1 MTTTSERVVEIL
13 VQQGKYR
20 ELARPLKIGSLS
32 FEFDHAL
39 VASERA
45 NDLVIVIELKGG
57 TSDEAV
63 IRKVLA
69 LTRALDVLESKRPVT
84 AVLTSGQALPE
95 TVQSISRVCRV
106 LPIGT
111 PVGPTAADAVRDWLS
126 VLLPISPPATVE
138 TLVDWTG
145 DLRREIPKTAAGPL
159 ADLLVEAA
167 PLGKQAVEDVLAE
180 VIKVAVEPALAEGE
194 DDA

>member
-20 ELARPLKIGSLS
+20 ELAQPMKIGSLS

-69 LTRALDVLESKRPVT
+69 LTRALDVLKSKRSVT

-111 PVGPTAADAVRDWLS
+111 PAGPKAADAVRDWLS
-126 VLLPISPPATVE
+126 VLLPITQPATVE

-145 DLRREIPKTAAGPL
+145 DLHREIPKTLAGPL

-167 PLGKQAVEDVLAE
+167 PLGKQAVEDVLADA
-180 VIKVAVEPALAEGE
+180 IKVAVEPALAEGE

>member
-1 MTTTSERVVEIL
+1 MTTTSEHVVEIL

-20 ELARPLKIGSLS
+20 ELPQPLKIGSLS
-32 FEFDHAL
+32 LEFDHTL

-57 TSDEAV
+57 TSDEAL

-69 LTRALDVLESKRPVT
+69 LTRALDVMKSRRSVT
-84 AVLTSGQALPE
+84 AVLTSGPALPE

-106 LPIGT
+106 LPVGT
-111 PVGPTAADAVRDWLS
+111 PAGPKAADAVRDWLS
-126 VLLPISPPATVE
+126 VLLPISQPATVE
-138 TLVDWTG
+138 TLVDWRG
-145 DLRREIPKTAAGPL
+145 DLVAEIPAGAAGL
-159 ADLLVEAA
+159 FADALVAAA
-167 PLGKQAVEDVLAE
+167 PLGKQVVESRLAE
-180 VIKVAVEPALAEGE
+180 AIQTAVEPALAEGE

>member
-20 ELARPLKIGSLS
+20 ELPQPLKVGSLS
-32 FEFDHAL
+32 FEFDYAL

-45 NDLVIVIELKGG
+45 NDLVIVIEVKSG
-57 TSDEAV
+57 TSDRAL

-69 LTRALDVLESKRPVT
+69 LTRALDVLKSRRSVT
-84 AVLTSGQALPE
+84 AVLTSGPALPE
-95 TVQSISRVCRV
+95 TIQSISRVCRV

-111 PVGPTAADAVRDWLS
+111 PSGPGAADAVRDWLS
-126 VLLPISPPATVE
+126 VLLPISEPIAVE
-138 TLVDWTG
+138 ALVDWTG
-145 DLRREIPKTAAGPL
+145 DLRAEIPASATGPFADALVAASPRGKEAVQDRL
-159 ADLLVEAA
+159 ARA
-167 PLGKQAVEDVLAE
+167 
-180 VIKVAVEPALAEGE
+180 IRIAVEPALAESE

>member
-20 ELARPLKIGSLS
+20 ELPQPMKIGSLS
-32 FEFDHAL
+32 FQFDHAL

-63 IRKVLA
+63 IRKVMA
-69 LTRALDVLESKRPVT
+69 LTRALDVLRSRRSVT
-84 AVLTSGQALPE
+84 AVLTSGPALPE

-111 PVGPTAADAVRDWLS
+111 PSGAKAVEAVRDWLS
-126 VLLPISPPATVE
+126 VLLPISQPATIE
-138 TLVDWTG
+138 TLVDWSR
-145 DLRREIPKTAAGPL
+145 DLAAEIPTAVAGRF
-159 ADLLVEAA
+159 ADALVIAA
-167 PLGKQAVEDVLAE
+167 PLGKQAVEAGLAE
-180 VIKVAVEPALAEGE
+180 GIRAAVKSALAEGE

>member
-13 VQQGKYR
+13 VRQGKYR
-20 ELARPLKIGSLS
+20 ELVQPMKIGSLS

-69 LTRALDVLESKRPVT
+69 LTRALDVLKSKRSVT

-111 PVGPTAADAVRDWLS
+111 PAGPKAADTVRDWLS
-126 VLLPISPPATVE
+126 VLLPISQPAAVE

-145 DLRREIPKTAAGPL
+145 DLRREIPKTAAGQL
-159 ADLLVEAA
+159 ADLLVEKA
-167 PLGKQAVEDVLAE
+167 PLGKQAVENVLADAITAE
-180 VIKVAVEPALAEGE
+180 VELALAEGE

>member
-20 ELARPLKIGSLS
+20 ELAQPMKIGSLS

-57 TSDEAV
+57 TSDETV

-69 LTRALDVLESKRPVT
+69 LTRALDVLKSKRSVT

-111 PVGPTAADAVRDWLS
+111 PAGPKAADAVRDWLS
-126 VLLPISPPATVE
+126 VLLPISQPAAVE

-145 DLRREIPKTAAGPL
+145 DLSREIPKTAAGPL
-159 ADLLVEAA
+159 ADLLVEKA
-167 PLGKQAVEDVLAE
+167 PLGKQAVENVLADA
-180 VIKVAVEPALAEGE
+180 IRAAVQPALAEGE

>member
-13 VQQGKYR
+13 VQQGRYR
-20 ELARPLKIGSLS
+20 ELAQPMKIGSLS
-32 FEFDHAL
+32 FEFDRAL
-39 VASERA
+39 VASYRA
-45 NDLVIVIELKGG
+45 NDLVIVIELKSG
-57 TSDEAV
+57 TSDEV
-63 IRKVLA
+63 LIRKVLA
-69 LTRALDVLESKRPVT
+69 LTRALDVLKSKRSVT

-111 PVGPTAADAVRDWLS
+111 PAGPKAADAVREWLS
-126 VLLPISPPATVE
+126 VLLPISQPASVE

-145 DLRREIPKTAAGPL
+145 DLRREIPEKAVGPL

-167 PLGKQAVEDVLAE
+167 PLGKQAVEDVLVDA
-180 VIKVAVEPALAEGE
+180 IKVAVEPALAEGE

>member
-20 ELARPLKIGSLS
+20 ELPQPIKVGSLS
-32 FEFDHAL
+32 FEFDRAL
-39 VASERA
+39 VAIERA

-57 TSDEAV
+57 TSDEVV

-69 LTRALDVLESKRPVT
+69 LTRALDVLKSKRSVT
-84 AVLTSGQALPE
+84 AVLTSGQASPE

-111 PVGPTAADAVRDWLS
+111 PAGPKAADAVRDWLS
-126 VLLPISPPATVE
+126 VLLPISQPATIE

-145 DLRREIPKTAAGPL
+145 DLHREIPKTAAGPL
-159 ADLLVEAA
+159 ADLLVGMA
-167 PLGKQAVEDVLAE
+167 PLGKQAVEDVLADA
-180 VIKVAVEPALAEGE
+180 IKVAVEPALAEGE

>member
-13 VQQGKYR
+13 VQQGRYR
-20 ELARPLKIGSLS
+20 ELPQPMKIGSLS
-32 FEFDHAL
+32 FSFDHAL

-57 TSDEAV
+57 TSDEAL

-69 LTRALDVLESKRPVT
+69 LTRALDVLKSRRSVT
-84 AVLTSGQALPE
+84 AVLTSGPALPE

-111 PVGPTAADAVRDWLS
+111 PSGPRAAEAVRDWLS
-126 VLLPISPPATVE
+126 VLLPISQPATVE
-138 TLVDWTG
+138 TLVDWSG
-145 DLRREIPKTAAGPL
+145 DLVAEVPEAVSGPFVD
-159 ADLLVEAA
+159 ALVAAA
-167 PLGKQAVEDVLAE
+167 PLGKQAVEDRLTEA
-180 VIKVAVEPALAEGE
+180 IRTAVEPALAEGE

>member
-20 ELARPLKIGSLS
+20 ELAQPMKIGSLS

-69 LTRALDVLESKRPVT
+69 LTRALDVLKSKRSVT

-111 PVGPTAADAVRDWLS
+111 PAGPKAADAVRDWLS
-126 VLLPISPPATVE
+126 VLLPISQPAAVE

-145 DLRREIPKTAAGPL
+145 DLRGEIPETAAGPL
-159 ADLLVEAA
+159 ADLLVEKA
-167 PLGKQAVEDVLAE
+167 PLGKQAVENVLADA
-180 VIKVAVEPALAEGE
+180 IKAAVEPALAEGE

>member
-20 ELARPLKIGSLS
+20 ELAQPVKIGSLS

-45 NDLVIVIELKGG
+45 NDLVIVIELKSG
-57 TSDEAV
+57 TSDEAL

-69 LTRALDVLESKRPVT
+69 LTRALDVLKSKRSVT

-111 PVGPTAADAVRDWLS
+111 PVGPKAADAVRDWLS
-126 VLLPISPPATVE
+126 VLLPISQPATVE
-138 TLVDWTG
+138 TLVDWTD
-145 DLRREIPKTAAGPL
+145 DLRREIPKAAAGPL
-159 ADLLVEAA
+159 ADLLVETA
-167 PLGKQAVEDVLAE
+167 PLGKQAVEDVLADA
-180 VIKVAVEPALAEGE
+180 IKVAVEPALAEGE

>member
-20 ELARPLKIGSLS
+20 ELPQPIKIGSLS
-32 FEFDHAL
+32 FEFDRAL
-39 VASERA
+39 VAIERA

-57 TSDEAV
+57 TSDEVV

-69 LTRALDVLESKRPVT
+69 LTRALDVLRSKRSVT
-84 AVLTSGQALPE
+84 AVLTSGQASPE

-111 PVGPTAADAVRDWLS
+111 PAGPKAADAVRDWLS
-126 VLLPISPPATVE
+126 VLLPISQPATIE

-145 DLRREIPKTAAGPL
+145 DLHREIPNTAAGPL
-159 ADLLVEAA
+159 ADLLVGMA
-167 PLGKQAVEDVLAE
+167 PLGKQAVEDVLADA
-180 VIKVAVEPALAEGE
+180 IKVAVEPALAEGE

>member
-20 ELARPLKIGSLS
+20 KLPQPMKIGSLS
-32 FEFDHAL
+32 FAFDYAL
-39 VASERA
+39 VASDRA

-57 TSDEAV
+57 TSDEAL

-69 LTRALDVLESKRPVT
+69 LTRALDVLKSRRSVT
-84 AVLTSGQALPE
+84 AVLTSGPALPE
-95 TVQSISRVCRV
+95 TVRSISRVCRV

-111 PVGPTAADAVRDWLS
+111 PSGPRAVDAVRDWLS
-126 VLLPISPPATVE
+126 VLLPISEPAAVE
-138 TLVDWTG
+138 ALVDWTG
-145 DLRREIPKTAAGPL
+145 DLRAEVASAVTGSFADTLMAASR
-159 ADLLVEAA
+159 
-167 PLGKQAVEDVLAE
+167 LGKQAVEVRLADT
-180 VIKVAVEPALAEGE
+180 IRAAVEPALAESE

>member
-13 VQQGKYR
+13 VQQGRYR
-20 ELARPLKIGSLS
+20 ELAQPMKIGSLT

-57 TSDEAV
+57 TSDESV

-69 LTRALDVLESKRPVT
+69 LTRALDVLKSKRSVT

-111 PVGPTAADAVRDWLS
+111 PAGPKAADAVRDWLS
-126 VLLPISPPATVE
+126 VLLPISQPATVE
-138 TLVDWTG
+138 TLVDWTD
-145 DLRREIPKTAAGPL
+145 DLRREVPKSAAGPL
-159 ADLLVEAA
+159 ADLLVETA
-167 PLGKQAVEDVLAE
+167 PLGEQAVEDVLAHA
-180 VIKVAVEPALAEGE
+180 IKLAVEPALAEGE

>member
-20 ELARPLKIGSLS
+20 ELPQPMKIGSLS
-32 FEFDHAL
+32 FEFDRAL
-39 VASERA
+39 VAIERA

-69 LTRALDVLESKRPVT
+69 LTRALDVLKSKRSVT
-84 AVLTSGQALPE
+84 AVLTSGQASPE

-111 PVGPTAADAVRDWLS
+111 PAGPKAADAVRDWLS
-126 VLLPISPPATVE
+126 VLLPISQPATIE

-145 DLRREIPKTAAGPL
+145 DLHREIPKTAAGSL
-159 ADLLVEAA
+159 ADLLVEMA
-167 PLGKQAVEDVLAE
+167 PLGKQAVEDVLADA
-180 VIKVAVEPALAEGE
+180 IKVAVEPALAESE

>member
-13 VQQGKYR
+13 VDQGKYR
-20 ELARPLKIGSLS
+20 ELPQPMKIGSLS

-45 NDLVIVIELKGG
+45 NDLVIVIELTGA
-57 TSDEAV
+57 TSDAV
-63 IRKVLA
+63 LIRKVLA
-69 LTRALDVLESKRPVT
+69 LTRALDVLRSRRPVT

-111 PVGPTAADAVRDWLS
+111 PLGPKAAERVRDWLS
-126 VLLPISPPATVE
+126 VLLPISQPATVE
-138 TLVDWTG
+138 TLVDWNR
-145 DLRREIPKTAAGPL
+145 DLVAEIPEAAAGPF
-159 ADLLVEAA
+159 ADVLIAMA
-167 PLGKQAVEDVLAE
+167 PLGKQEVEDRLAE
-180 VIKVAVEPALAEGE
+180 AIQAAVEPALLEGK